1 MSKIDEIFF
10 YGDYQASDTE
20 NGKDTTGIRILR
32 NLKKEQVEYLYNLVV
47 NDLGVNSNLKDRID
61 L

>member
-1 MSKIDEIFF
+1 MSKVDEIFF

-20 NGKDTTGIRILR
+20 NGKDTTGIRILK

-47 NDLGVNSNLKDRID
+47 NDLENPNEKI
-61 L
+61 